1 MEAQRS
7 HVIILLAVYLILL
20 GLLSSVVSAEWQGD
34 LSSYHIASFSNPHP
48 PRPLNDPSGNH
59 NAKFNHFTLSGP
71 DGAVYVGAVNYL
83 YRLDSSLNL
92 LQNVSTCQE
101 LGEDRC
107 DTFTNYNKILILD
120 NQNRLITCG
129 SENGGK
135 CQFRNP
141 DDLTDVLFKPRPNV
155 AGFGELSTVS
165 LIAPGT
171 DGPMGPGPDRGDW
184 LYVAVTYSAEVG
196 YISIPPISRRVLNS
210 GGSLL
215 AALNNGYSFTS
226 VVHFDSPIPI
236 SYKSAFSFDGFTYFI
251 TYQEE
256 DFGSSF
262 FVSKM
267 SRVCQTSPSFDSYTE
282 ITLQCQ
288 GSDGSVYSLVQAAH
302 IGPAGQDLAVSLGLN
317 AEDMVLYAVFAK
329 NEGADGTSDVP
340 IDQSALCVY
349 KMSDILEA
357 FKEAVRGCIQDG
369 DDYSVKY
376 MQGSFCSTFPVSV
389 GPGSFQCHPFEGGA
403 HVYRYAKGID
413 VTSSIAVLELSDTLM
428 SSIITTIEMNHT
440 VAIIGTDSRG
450 ELLKVHIQSKTS
462 ARLYERVDLDIT
474 GSVLKD
480 VKMNDTTREMYILTE
495 QKFLKMRVENCGQ
508 YTTCEACIGTDAGM
522 DGDPYCGWCTLQRQ
536 CTLYSECKM
545 PDVSTRWLAYNTV
558 QCIEIT
564 NVDPYNNLPITDTE
578 QQITVSVEQLP
589 DLLTNMTY
597 ECWFGSYV
605 SQATKTNED
614 LRCVSPPGNRIPP
627 IQQGDDGVAIRLSIY
642 SSETSVS
649 FVDTSFYFYE
659 CSTHTSCV
667 SCVDSR
673 WACDWCVFENRCTHV
688 SSTCA
693 GDNEIII
700 TGQNNP
706 ALSLAPKGPG
716 SCPQLLAQNTE
727 VLLPNGIERSLQVM
741 TTNLPDQTQI
751 TSFECSFDIEGV
763 RQSTTA
769 QRNDDTIMCDMK
781 AYTYSSTDEAEL
793 IVKLTI
799 EWTDTSNKPHILDD
813 LFNNNA
819 TLYKCGVLKPD
830 CSRCVTAR
838 PELECVWC
846 NAMCELRESCT
857 TAEGDW
863 VTHNNNAN
871 CPDPILQGVYPLSGP
886 IEGNTIVS
894 VMGTDIGRGF
904 HTVLNVMIGDQECHL
919 DGLEAYYE
927 IGHSVSCLTQ
937 SRVESVVPVSLTV
950 RGGDGTTLQESK
962 GIVNFQYRVPSI
974 TSFSPRFGPA
984 AGGTRITIIGM
995 ALNTGRNIQAFIGDK
1010 ACIITSPVTET
1021 KAVCTCSEGS
1031 VGQMEIL
1038 KMSFDGADKTSE
1050 VYTFS
1055 DNPVIT
1061 EVSPTTSIYSGGRE
1075 MVVRGAHLDTAQM
1088 ASLVV
1093 TVASQITKRS
1103 VSSEGPNNI
1112 EFVESCAVQGSEFMR
1127 CYTPSITSAISS
1139 SQSKHTV
1146 TFGFIMDGVSDLL
1159 TWSEDNNVD
1168 LEFFP
1173 DPEYDEFENNLYDK
1187 MDNLLKIK
1195 GKLINNAITESEI
1208 IIYVGPVRSDVT
1220 FIEETALGCI
1230 LPKEQPPA
1238 GDFTGQDKERGL
1250 PVVWVVHSNLEF
1262 RIGYISYPS
1271 ANVTI
1276 AVLAVIGALTFI
1288 ILVCTVIYLTIRLK
1302 RARRDADLLVLKKD
1316 LLEDVK
1322 KGLSQRKFDILRLT
1336 SDVEESGMPFV
1347 SHRDYATNMLFIGQ
1361 EVRPTTTD
1369 EEYAEYAMVEE
1380 AMMMFSEL
1388 LGNKNFLLI
1397 FIQTL
1402 DTRSRSKISVK
1413 ERQSIASLLTVTMV
1427 LNDTLDILTDV
1438 LLTLMSQKI
1447 KDAQATNRELLLFSK
1462 TDSVFEKLLSN
1473 WVSLCLYD
1481 QLKNHTAYPLFVL
1494 YRAIKYRTEQG
1505 PIDAVTGQA
1514 EFSLNFENLLQET
1527 VNFNTL
1533 TLVVLNREGNVIKE
1547 VKVLDVDTISQ
1558 VKEKILD
1565 ALHLNK
1571 PYSSRPNA
1579 NQVSLV
1585 WHQRKNERL
1594 ILTDKS
1600 IRRLTNKPSPLK
1612 TLKDFQVPDRAP
1624 VTLVDEGTGQAE
1636 SCCGPVH
1643 QDQENIAHEY
1653 FTIQVENRYGGHQDQ
1668 HLAMKVDSILT
1679 EEGGYCIPT
1688 KGSIQ
1693 HKIPPDKPQP
1703 ELTTNAMEMESTF
1716 TEEGGYCIP
1725 TKGSIQ
1731 QKIPP
1736 DKPQPEL
1743 TTNAMEAESTFTEEG
1758 GYCIPTKGSIQQKIF
1773 HNEPQLEL
1781 TTNVTDSAQQKQYE
1795 RETDYEHM
1803 YLDNAGLEDE
1813 EQDQEGFR
1821 DWHLTQKK
1829 ESFTIEEHRPE
1840 QQGSKLCCIS
1850 LNKQSQW
1857 AANKVPFQRVLS
1869 SKSVI
1874 QEYVDNMFQTILSV
1888 ESAPKAIK
1896 FLFDFFDD
1904 QADMYDLKSKDPEI
1918 KCAWKNNIL
1927 PLRFWSNAIKHP
1939 DYIFDIQPTPSVEA
1953 SMDVIGQLFHDAHD
1967 TKTDKLGQESSI
1979 NKFLYSREKTKY
1991 QRLVRQYYKGVEEST
2006 PVTTQDLNTE
2016 LQKASQNFTGL
2027 FSKLS
2032 TLMQLWDLL
2041 LVVLKTKDQSD
2052 QKHLGCLLQEVK
2064 ETLSRGNAL

>member
-1 MEAQRS
+1 MEAQRI
-7 HVIILLAVYLILL
+7 HVIILLAVCLILL

-101 LGEDRC
+101 LGEDKC
-107 DTFTNYNKILILD
+107 DIFTNYNKILILD

-141 DDLTDVLFKPRPNV
+141 DDLTDVLFHPGPNV

-171 DGPMGPGPDRGDW
+171 DGPMGDGPDGGDW
-184 LYVAVTYSAEVG
+184 LYVAVAYSAEVG
-196 YISIPPISRRVLNS
+196 YIRIPPVSRRILSTDGLLISPS
-210 GGSLL
+210 GTGFS
-215 AALNNGYSFTS
+215 SFTA
-226 VVHFDSPIPI
+226 FDTSNLKTPIHI
-236 SYKSAFSFDGFTYFI
+236 TYVTGFSYDGFTYFV
-251 TYQEE
+251 TSQQ
-256 DFGSSF
+256 DVLGSNV

-267 SRVCQTSPSFDSYTE
+267 NRVCQTSPTFDSYTE

-317 AEDMVLYAVFAK
+317 AEDTVLYAVFAK

-349 KMSDILEA
+349 KMSDILDA

-369 DDYSVKY
+369 DDYSVQY
-376 MQGSFCSTFPVSV
+376 LQGSFCPSFLMI
-389 GPGSFQCHPFEGGA
+389 GPDMFLCHPFEA
-403 HVYRYAKGID
+403 DTTIYRNAKGIS
-413 VTSSIAVLELSDTLM
+413 VTASNAVLELSDTLM
-428 SSIITTIEMNHT
+428 SSIITTTEMNHT
-440 VAIIGTDSRG
+440 VAIIGTYYSG
-450 ELLKVHIQSKTS
+450 ELLKVHIQSKTT

-480 VKMNDTTREMYILTE
+480 VKINDATREMYILTE

-508 YTTCEACIGTDAGM
+508 YTTCETCIGTDAEM

-545 PDVSTRWLAYNTV
+545 PDVSTRWLAYNTA

-564 NVDPYNNLPITDTE
+564 NVDPYNNLPITVTE

-627 IQQGDDGVAIRLSIY
+627 IQQGDDAVQVTLSIH

-667 SCVDSR
+667 SCVGSR

-688 SSTCA
+688 SSTCS

-706 ALSLAPKGPG
+706 ALSSPKGPG

-741 TTNLPDQTQI
+741 TTNLPDQTKI
-751 TSFECSFDIEGV
+751 TSFECSFDIEGI

-781 AYTYSSTDEAEL
+781 AYTYTSTDQAEL

-799 EWTDTSNKPHILDD
+799 EWTDTSNNPHILDD
-813 LFNNNA
+813 LFSNNA
-819 TLYKCGVLKPD
+819 TLYKCGALKPD

-857 TAEGDW
+857 TAEGEW
-863 VTHNNNAN
+863 VTHNNNAS

-904 HTVLNVMIGDQECHL
+904 HTVLNVMIGADQECHL

-937 SRVESVVPVSLTV
+937 SRVESVVQISLTV

-962 GIVNFQYRVPSI
+962 GNVNFQYRVPSI

-984 AGGTRITIIGM
+984 AGGTLITINGM

-1021 KAVCTCSEGS
+1021 EAVCTSSEGS
-1031 VGQMEIL
+1031 VGQTEVL

-1075 MVVRGAHLDTAQM
+1075 MVVRGTHLDTAQM

-1093 TVASQITKRS
+1093 TIASQITKRS
-1103 VSSEGPNNI
+1103 VRSEGPNDI
-1112 EFVESCAVQGSEFMR
+1112 EFVEFFKSCAVEGSEFMR
-1127 CYTPSITSAISS
+1127 CKTPNITSAISS
-1139 SQSKHTV
+1139 SLSQLNV

-1159 TWSEDNNVD
+1159 TWSEDNDVD

-1173 DPEYDEFENNLYDK
+1173 DPEYDEFENGLFEK
-1187 MDNLLKIK
+1187 KGELMTIM

-1271 ANVTI
+1271 ANATI
-1276 AVLAVIGALTFI
+1276 AVLAVIGALIFI

-1347 SHRDYATNMLFIGQ
+1347 SHRDYATNMLFIGL
-1361 EVRPTTTD
+1361 EVQPTTTD

-1447 KDAQATNRELLLFSK
+1447 KDAQATNQKLLLFSK

-1527 VNFNTL
+1527 VNFNIL

-1600 IRRLTNKPSPLK
+1600 IRPLTNKPSPLK

-1643 QDQENIAHEY
+1643 QDQEKITHEY

-1668 HLAMKVDSILT
+1668 HMAMEVDSIFT

-1703 ELTTNAMEMESTF
+1703 ELTSKAV
-1716 TEEGGYCIP
+1716 
-1725 TKGSIQ
+1725 
-1731 QKIPP
+1731 
-1736 DKPQPEL
+1736 
-1743 TTNAMEAESTFTEEG
+1743 EAESTFTEEG
-1758 GYCIPTKGSIQQKIF
+1758 GYCIPTKGSIQQKIS

-1795 RETDYEHM
+1795 RETAYEHM

>member
-1 MEAQRS
+1 ML
-7 HVIILLAVYLILL
+7 H
-20 GLLSSVVSAEWQGD
+20 
-34 LSSYHIASFSNPHP
+34 SYF
-48 PRPLNDPSGNH
+48 
-59 NAKFNHFTLSGP
+59 
-71 DGAVYVGAVNYL
+71 
-83 YRLDSSLNL
+83 
-92 LQNVSTCQE
+92 
-101 LGEDRC
+101 
-107 DTFTNYNKILILD
+107 
-120 NQNRLITCG
+120 
-129 SENGGK
+129 
-135 CQFRNP
+135 
-141 DDLTDVLFKPRPNV
+141 
-155 AGFGELSTVS
+155 
-165 LIAPGT
+165 
-171 DGPMGPGPDRGDW
+171 
-184 LYVAVTYSAEVG
+184 
-196 YISIPPISRRVLNS
+196 
-210 GGSLL
+210 
-215 AALNNGYSFTS
+215 
-226 VVHFDSPIPI
+226 
-236 SYKSAFSFDGFTYFI
+236 
-251 TYQEE
+251 
-256 DFGSSF
+256 
-262 FVSKM
+262 
-267 SRVCQTSPSFDSYTE
+267 
-282 ITLQCQ
+282 
-288 GSDGSVYSLVQAAH
+288 
-302 IGPAGQDLAVSLGLN
+302 
-317 AEDMVLYAVFAK
+317 
-329 NEGADGTSDVP
+329 
-340 IDQSALCVY
+340 
-349 KMSDILEA
+349 
-357 FKEAVRGCIQDG
+357 
-369 DDYSVKY
+369 
-376 MQGSFCSTFPVSV
+376 
-389 GPGSFQCHPFEGGA
+389 
-403 HVYRYAKGID
+403 
-413 VTSSIAVLELSDTLM
+413 
-428 SSIITTIEMNHT
+428 
-440 VAIIGTDSRG
+440 
-450 ELLKVHIQSKTS
+450 
-462 ARLYERVDLDIT
+462 
-474 GSVLKD
+474 
-480 VKMNDTTREMYILTE
+480 
-495 QKFLKMRVENCGQ
+495 
-508 YTTCEACIGTDAGM
+508 
-522 DGDPYCGWCTLQRQ
+522 
-536 CTLYSECKM
+536 
-545 PDVSTRWLAYNTV
+545 
-558 QCIEIT
+558 
-564 NVDPYNNLPITDTE
+564 
-578 QQITVSVEQLP
+578 
-589 DLLTNMTY
+589 
-597 ECWFGSYV
+597 
-605 SQATKTNED
+605 
-614 LRCVSPPGNRIPP
+614 
-627 IQQGDDGVAIRLSIY
+627 
-642 SSETSVS
+642 
-649 FVDTSFYFYE
+649 
-659 CSTHTSCV
+659 
-667 SCVDSR
+667 
-673 WACDWCVFENRCTHV
+673 
-688 SSTCA
+688 
-693 GDNEIII
+693 
-700 TGQNNP
+700 NP
-706 ALSLAPKGPG
+706 ALSSPKGPG
-716 SCPQLLAQNTE
+716 SCPQLLAQNTK

-741 TTNLPDQTQI
+741 TTNLPDQTQ
-751 TSFECSFDIEGV
+751 TSSFECSFDIEGI
-763 RQSTTA
+763 RQTTTA
-769 QRNDDTIMCDMK
+769 QRNDDTIMCGMK
-781 AYTYSSTDEAEL
+781 AYTYTSTDEAEL

-799 EWTDTSNKPHILDD
+799 EWTDTSNNPHILDD
-813 LFNNNA
+813 LFSNKA

-830 CSRCVTAR
+830 CSQCVTAR

-857 TAEGDW
+857 TAEGEW

-871 CPDPILQGVYPLSGP
+871 CPDPVLQGVYPLSGP

-894 VMGTDIGRGF
+894 VMGTDIGTGF

-950 RGGDGTTLQESK
+950 RGGDGTALQESK
-962 GIVNFQYRVPSI
+962 GNVNFQYRVPSI

-984 AGGTRITIIGM
+984 AGGTRITINGM

-1021 KAVCTCSEGS
+1021 EAVCTSSEGS
-1031 VGQMEIL
+1031 IGQTEVL
-1038 KMSFDGADKTSE
+1038 KMSFDGSDKTSE

-1055 DNPVIT
+1055 NNPVIT

-1075 MVVRGAHLDTAQM
+1075 MVVRGTHLDTAQM
-1088 ASLVV
+1088 ASLIV

-1103 VSSEGPNNI
+1103 VRSEGPNNI
-1112 EFVESCAVQGSEFMR
+1112 EFVESCAVEGSEIMR
-1127 CYTPSITSAISS
+1127 CTTPNITSAVSR

-1159 TWSEDNNVD
+1159 TWSKDNNIG

-1173 DPEYDEFENNLYDK
+1173 DPEYDEFENGLFEK
-1187 MDNLLKIK
+1187 KGELMTIM
-1195 GKLINNAITESEI
+1195 GKLINKAITESEV

-1288 ILVCTVIYLTIRLK
+1288 ILVCTVTYLTIRLK

-1361 EVRPTTTD
+1361 EVQPTTTD
-1369 EEYAEYAMVEE
+1369 EEYGEYAMVEE

-1388 LGNKNFLLI
+1388 LGNKDFLLI

-1402 DTRSRSKISVK
+1402 DTRSCSKISVK

-1447 KDAQATNRELLLFSK
+1447 KDAQATNQELLLFSK

-1505 PIDAVTGQA
+1505 PIDVVTGQA

-1527 VNFNTL
+1527 VNFNIL
-1533 TLVVLNREGNVIKE
+1533 TLVVLNREGHVIKE

-1600 IRRLTNKPSPLK
+1600 IRPLTNKPSPLK

-1643 QDQENIAHEY
+1643 QDQDKITHEY
-1653 FTIQVENRYGGHQDQ
+1653 FTVQVENRSGGYQNQ
-1668 HLAMKVDSILT
+1668 HL
-1679 EEGGYCIPT
+1679 
-1688 KGSIQ
+1688 
-1693 HKIPPDKPQP
+1693 
-1703 ELTTNAMEMESTF
+1703 
-1716 TEEGGYCIP
+1716 
-1725 TKGSIQ
+1725 
-1731 QKIPP
+1731 
-1736 DKPQPEL
+1736 
-1743 TTNAMEAESTFTEEG
+1743 AMEAESTFTEEG
-1758 GYCIPTKGSIQQKIF
+1758 GYCVPTKGSIQQKIS
-1773 HNEPQLEL
+1773 HNEPQPEL

-1795 RETDYEHM
+1795 RETDYELM
-1803 YLDNAGLEDE
+1803 SLDNAGLEDE

-1829 ESFTIEEHRPE
+1829 ESFRIEERCTE

-1939 DYIFDIQPTPSVEA
+1939 DYIFDIQPTLSVEA

-2027 FSKLS
+2027 FSKFS

-2064 ETLSRGNAL
+2064 ETLSRGDAL

>member
-1 MEAQRS
+1 
-7 HVIILLAVYLILL
+7 
-20 GLLSSVVSAEWQGD
+20 
-34 LSSYHIASFSNPHP
+34 
-48 PRPLNDPSGNH
+48 
-59 NAKFNHFTLSGP
+59 
-71 DGAVYVGAVNYL
+71 
-83 YRLDSSLNL
+83 
-92 LQNVSTCQE
+92 
-101 LGEDRC
+101 
-107 DTFTNYNKILILD
+107 
-120 NQNRLITCG
+120 
-129 SENGGK
+129 
-135 CQFRNP
+135 
-141 DDLTDVLFKPRPNV
+141 
-155 AGFGELSTVS
+155 
-165 LIAPGT
+165 
-171 DGPMGPGPDRGDW
+171 
-184 LYVAVTYSAEVG
+184 
-196 YISIPPISRRVLNS
+196 
-210 GGSLL
+210 
-215 AALNNGYSFTS
+215 
-226 VVHFDSPIPI
+226 
-236 SYKSAFSFDGFTYFI
+236 
-251 TYQEE
+251 
-256 DFGSSF
+256 
-262 FVSKM
+262 
-267 SRVCQTSPSFDSYTE
+267 
-282 ITLQCQ
+282 
-288 GSDGSVYSLVQAAH
+288 
-302 IGPAGQDLAVSLGLN
+302 
-317 AEDMVLYAVFAK
+317 
-329 NEGADGTSDVP
+329 
-340 IDQSALCVY
+340 
-349 KMSDILEA
+349 
-357 FKEAVRGCIQDG
+357 
-369 DDYSVKY
+369 
-376 MQGSFCSTFPVSV
+376 
-389 GPGSFQCHPFEGGA
+389 
-403 HVYRYAKGID
+403 
-413 VTSSIAVLELSDTLM
+413 M

-462 ARLYERVDLDIT
+462 ARLYERVDLNIT

-480 VKMNDTTREMYILTE
+480 VKINDTTREMYILTE

-508 YTTCEACIGTDAGM
+508 YTTCETCIGTDAGM

-545 PDVSTRWLAYNTV
+545 PDVSTRWLAYNTA

-578 QQITVSVEQLP
+578 QQVTVSVEQLP

-605 SQATKTNED
+605 SQATKTNKD

-751 TSFECSFDIEGV
+751 TSFECSFDIEGI
-763 RQSTTA
+763 RQTTTA

-781 AYTYSSTDEAEL
+781 AYTYTSTDEAEL

-857 TAEGDW
+857 TVEGDW

-871 CPDPILQGVYPLSGP
+871 CPDPVLQGVYPLSGP

-894 VMGTDIGRGF
+894 VMGTDIGTGF

-962 GIVNFQYRVPSI
+962 GNVNFQYRVPSI

-984 AGGTRITIIGM
+984 AGGTRITINGM

-1112 EFVESCAVQGSEFMR
+1112 EFVESCAVEGSEFMR
-1127 CYTPSITSAISS
+1127 CYTPNITSAISS

-1187 MDNLLKIK
+1187 MENLLKIK

-1271 ANVTI
+1271 ANATI
-1276 AVLAVIGALTFI
+1276 AVLAVIGALIFI

-1527 VNFNTL
+1527 VNFNIL

-1571 PYSSRPNA
+1571 PYSSRPSA

-1668 HLAMKVDSILT
+1668 HLAMEVDSIFT

-1693 HKIPPDKPQP
+1693 H
-1703 ELTTNAMEMESTF
+1703 
-1716 TEEGGYCIP
+1716 
-1725 TKGSIQ
+1725 
-1731 QKIPP
+1731 KIPP

-1758 GYCIPTKGSIQQKIF
+1758 GYCIPTKGSIQQKIS

-1795 RETDYEHM
+1795 RETAYEHM
-1803 YLDNAGLEDE
+1803 SLDNAGLEDE